1 MTFTPTELD
10 PLFVITATR
19 NGKTRVT
26 AVTHSQGFART
37 LIREGKSGTFK
48 RHSFQTVLPRY
59 RDGRIKETFKV
70 HVVVDRDNTPV
81 KVMLDNPEDYT
92 LGAFEKR
99 LVFDSAHRRTG
110 VNTHYD
116 KWYIL
121 LDNENWLE
129 EETLTYRDSY
139 ERVESNDRL
148 KKNPNSGHLV
158 FITHRRRYSNSLPY
172 RLEISISREIG
183 TRRTRE
189 EIAREIDEMTQ
200 NGQIRIHNLEYNVD
214 YTLTPSRWTITD
226 DLLVRDEEISVN

>member
-10 PLFVITATR
+10 PLFVITVTR
-19 NGKTRVT
+19 NDKTRVT
-26 AVTHSQGFART
+26 AVTHCQGFART

-92 LGAFEKR
+92 LKAWEKR
-99 LVFDSAHRRTG
+99 LVFDSSYRRTG
-110 VNTHYD
+110 VEASYD
-116 KWYIL
+116 KWYVL
-121 LDNENWLE
+121 LDCENWLE

-139 ERVESNDRL
+139 SRTESNDRL

-158 FITHRRRYSNSLPY
+158 FITHRRRYSNNLPY
-172 RLEISISREIG
+172 RLEISINRNLG
-183 TRRTRE
+183 TLRTRE
-189 EIAREIDEMTQ
+189 DIAREIDEMTQ
-200 NGQIRIHNLEYNVD
+200 NGQIRIQNLEYNVD
-214 YTLTPSRWTITD
+214 YTLTPSHWAITD